1 MVRGAR
7 RPAGAEDAGAG
18 RSRSRQ
24 EIQGAAASAIRVGL
38 STSAAVRR
46 INLVS
51 VSRLQS
57 YVDAILAIAAT
68 LLILN
73 VTVTGGGSLSHSL
86 VHAWPSY
93 AAYAVSFLTIG
104 VIWINHHAILRL
116 IEQPDPLFVIQNLLL
131 LLFVAFLPFP
141 TRVLAD
147 ALRSGHGTAA
157 AAVFYGISA
166 TLMAASFNALWIY
179 ASRGGRLLRADA
191 PNRVVAGITRSFRPG
206 IAVYA

>member
-1 MVRGAR
+1 M
-7 RPAGAEDAGAG
+7 
-18 RSRSRQ
+18 S
-24 EIQGAAASAIRVGL
+24 L
-38 STSAAVRR
+38 
-46 INLVS
+46 
-51 VSRLQS
+51 SRLQS

-116 IEQPDPLFVIQNLLL
+116 IEEPDPLFVIQNLML

-141 TRVLAD
+141 THVLAEPKPKERHQHKQ
-147 ALRSGHGTAA
+147 RSQGESEPAAFGLVGGGHGCELILQFGKA
-157 AAVFYGISA
+157 F
-166 TLMAASFNALWIY
+166 
-179 ASRGGRLLRADA
+179 
-191 PNRVVAGITRSFRPG
+191 
-206 IAVYA
+206 

>member
-1 MVRGAR
+1 MRK
-7 RPAGAEDAGAG
+7 
-18 RSRSRQ
+18 
-24 EIQGAAASAIRVGL
+24 
-38 STSAAVRR
+38 

-51 VSRLQS
+51 LSRLQS

-116 IEQPDPLFVIQNLLL
+116 IEQPDPLFVIQNLFL

-141 TRVLAD
+141 THVLAD
-147 ALRSGHGTAA
+147 ALQSGHGAAA

-179 ASRGGRLLRADA
+179 ASHRGRLLRADA
-191 PNRVVAGITRSFRPG
+191 PKRVVAGITRSFRPG
-206 IAVYA
+206 IALYATATVVGLFSAWASATLYAAITLFYVISGSTFSRE